1 MDSAFDTAPYPG
13 YTTDELRQM
22 LRTRPGCLPIWDE
35 VHRRERVEAGDV
47 SVMTPGERLRFV
59 RTGKAR

>member
-1 MDSAFDTAPYPG
+1 MDNAFDTAPYPG
-13 YTTDELRQM
+13 YTTAELRDM
-22 LRTRPGCLPIWDE
+22 LRTRPTCLPIRDE
-35 VHRRERVEAGDV
+35 VYRRERAEAGDM